1 MPDPRNRCQNSKRN
15 SSCKNCRSTC
25 SNKDLSS
32 RCPFRV
38 CEVRQ
43 VLKEKKNTFPNPSWL
58 KCPTTSKQWAL
69 GSEIKWW
76 VNSKHGMHHRLKSK
90 RFWRVRRGQIESK
103 QTNEKINI
111 YTAAP
116 RWSISAPFKS
126 FCVGIINGSL
136 PAKKKPGRTRNCGS
150 LGPFASWFMTKT
162 DHQKVVQNLLK
173 MSAPSQRSTFL
184 SSIWS
189 ITKQIFDAAWGS
201 RERCQRKWGR
211 SIDLKQK
218 TKTIVHSTLPV
229 IYKNLRVRGYHRDL
243 IQWYSAQITA

>member
-1 MPDPRNRCQNSKRN
+1 MPDPPETDIKILKETPPA
-15 SSCKNCRSTC
+15 KNCRSTFC
-25 SNKDLSS
+25 KDFSS

-43 VLKEKKNTFPNPSWL
+43 VLKKKKTFPNPSWL

-111 YTAAP
+111 HTAAP
-116 RWSISAPFKS
+116 HWSISAPFKY
-126 FCVGIINGSL
+126 FWVGIINSSL
-136 PAKKKPGRTRNCGS
+136 PAKKKPGCTRNCGS

-162 DHQKVVQNLLK
+162 DHQKVEQNLLK
-173 MSAPSQRSTFL
+173 MSAPSQRSSFL

-189 ITKQIFDAAWGS
+189 ITKQIFDAAGGS
-201 RERCQRKWGR
+201 RERCQRKWAQTENQNER
-211 SIDLKQK
+211 AQHPSRHLQK
-218 TKTIVHSTLPV
+218 ICEYEGTTEI
-229 IYKNLRVRGYHRDL
+229 
-243 IQWYSAQITA
+243 